1 MSLEQTKD
9 FLSKNNIDISLID
22 FSTIDWKKDLK
33 TLSEVVENVY
43 ILDKDLDQIDFL
55 NAPEDEKDEV
65 ISYVDKVLTS
75 LSKLTFLDV
84 AINIGIQ
91 FAVNLEALNPYKN
104 QIVNALNDVVWS
116 EELTSINDVYKA
128 FVDLA
133 IGVLFDKND
142 DQNKINILELI
153 TSKEESK
160 YTALIDSIFS
170 SQFISNI
177 FPEVMKIAKNLI
189 KDEQIKEL
197 INIDIIGQNGWKEEM
212 YCIIKLI
219 SELSSNGSEPISDI
233 KLSIHQIQNISTS
246 TILQSRL
253 LSSAAIKFLIDSSD
267 SNTTMIEGLDTYID
281 MPENLK
287 QYTITD
293 QGIIYNNDWF
303 DGETVYGELHMMLE
317 VIKNLLGSIEDIN
330 NPMASL
336 PELLA
341 SLDLKKLNNPN
352 LDSITD
358 SKVLHYTLS
367 KTLLQLSSSSDVI
380 IIPDEIINS
389 DGVIKE
395 EEIDSIINSLSNV
408 IDISPLLVEVE
419 ENDKVVTKLDLS
431 NPKKILNIFV
441 NLLEGDEADNNLN
454 TIFSST
460 ILRSTTT
467 KFIKDLGDLIVI
479 PSNCLEEYT
488 FNNQTISVINKD
500 ETIKLIKSINSIGMD
515 YFISANGDSI
525 DIDQIVSKVVATTNR
540 DFLDSMI
547 IQATISK
554 QILNYDNVLTI
565 PSSVIEVIDTD
576 TKIINKAELNQ
587 ILDSLNTIGIG
598 SDYTIND
605 FATSI
610 DVNMFFDFT
619 ENDLDEIL
627 KSQIF
632 LATVGDKIKEA
643 INSSESLS
651 LPDVEIIDVETG
663 KLVNVDYVNLGID
676 KQEII
681 RLINSI
687 KILLGDNIDLNNFTF
702 NANDFLEKQF
712 SDEDIIKICSSKI
725 ISYNI
730 GKILEKDFTFL
741 QFINDANWFYEEGS
755 YKGDLVD
762 LLGSLNKMYN
772 DDSLKVLVE
781 KFLNDNIS
789 SIKLVDLLNV
799 EFCDYLT
806 RSRIL
811 INSFERIIP
820 SIIDYNNSKNIT
832 INTNSILEKLPT
844 ENKQEYYRGEAII
857 DGELYKFI
865 EGMVKVSTLDHY
877 TTIEDK
883 DNMLNDVKV
892 ILSSDLLNQTV
903 TIQLF
908 EKIEVL
914 NMILQLQGQEPLE
927 IPDYSQPGFNL
938 LTYNDGMLLD
948 SYITTY
954 LTYYSQ
960 LPKTNNK

>member
-55 NAPEDEKDEV
+55 NAPEDEKEEV

-91 FAVNLEALNPYKN
+91 FAVNLEVLNPYKN

-380 IIPDEIINS
+380 IIPDEILNS

-663 KLVNVDYVNLGID
+663 KLDNVDYVNLGID

-927 IPDYSQPGFNL
+927 IPNYSQPEFNL